1 VGQQIMASAA
11 MNFTAVPKAASLR
24 ASSFRSGK
32 AVSMAKPAKAA
43 VVASQPLKVSCNL
56 KVGSS
61 GGFRRGEW

>member
-1 VGQQIMASAA
+1 MRWLWVGQQIMASAA

-43 VVASQPLKVSCNL
+43 VVSLLGLDRKSVVS
-56 KVGSS
+56 VSAY
-61 GGFRRGEW
+61 